1 MLPTPGAGLSRFAM
15 VVSGTGENS
24 AGLWPRRR
32 ALQQM
37 RSSDSAPRAGRTI
50 NVLVPALPEIIDLRI
65 QEQGLLVNTP
75 LPKKPEAP
83 KKPDFE
89 RSLARLEEVVRR
101 LESPQLSLDD
111 AMKLFEEGV
120 ALSRECQKQLEEAEG
135 RVEILLKKA
144 DGKLAAEP
152 FDPERENES

>member
-1 MLPTPGAGLSRFAM
+1 VTTP
-15 VVSGTGENS
+15 S
-24 AGLWPRRR
+24 A
-32 ALQQM
+32 
-37 RSSDSAPRAGRTI
+37 
-50 NVLVPALPEIIDLRI
+50 
-65 QEQGLLVNTP
+65 
-75 LPKKPEAP
+75 KKPELP

-135 RVEILLKKA
+135 KVEILLKKA
-144 DGKLAAEP
+144 DGKLSAEP
-152 FDPERENES
+152 FEPEGEGDS